1 MYILSILIFIITS
14 GIHLIASYKQNIKLR
29 AISKVLILPSLILF
43 YISKANTVEI
53 YFVIALIFSW
63 LGDLLLIPKGKLFF
77 TFGGIAFLI
86 SHLFFI
92 IAYTS
97 HIESFKECI
106 LIFAIVEI
114 IYISITLVVFKHLT
128 KYLPKFLIV
137 PMFIYL
143 IANASMNSFAFTLMY
158 SVKDIY
164 TLIIYLGALS
174 FFVSDTN
181 LFFVRFKVEEQKQNH
196 FVVMFTYIIAEFLI
210 VLGYLHF

>member
-143 IANASMNSFAFTLMY
+143 ITNASMNSFAFTLMY

>member
-1 MYILSILIFIITS
+1 MYILSILIFVITS

-43 YISKANTVEI
+43 YISKANTAEI

-143 IANASMNSFAFTLMY
+143 ITNASMNSFAFTLMY
-158 SVKDIY
+158 SVRDIY

-181 LFFVRFKVEEQKQNH
+181 LFFVRFKIEEQKQNH